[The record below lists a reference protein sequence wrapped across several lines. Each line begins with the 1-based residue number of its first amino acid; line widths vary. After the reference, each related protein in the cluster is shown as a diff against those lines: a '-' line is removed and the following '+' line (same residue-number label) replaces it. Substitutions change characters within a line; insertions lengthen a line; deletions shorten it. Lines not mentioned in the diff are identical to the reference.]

1 MFCSWDF
8 YRRFLR
14 NVPLIFL
21 KFGEVVFTQKVQ
33 QLHVTITTFWSFLFQ
48 SKTKNTSLLNCV
60 PYVLTCQRALRA
72 YVPRCQRAL
81 RAHVLTCFA
90 CLRGYVL
97 TCLACLH
104 AHVPTCLRAHVP
116 CVLKCSNA
124 NVLMCLSTNVP
135 RVPCLTCEHSLPD

>member
-21 KFGEVVFTQKVQ
+21 KFDEVVFTQKVQ

-124 NVLMCLSTNVP
+124 NVLMCLRTNVP